1 MRLRRLER
9 RWRVGKDDEILV
21 TVPEAVLKAC
31 GEFQGVVK
39 WDQRYAA
46 LIDPKNFVMMRR
58 GDAEKD
64 PTHKQLVS
72 YVIVE
77 DINTGKLWSY
87 SRTKKSGEGRLV
99 AKHSIGIGGHI
110 NADDLNVTS
119 SEMSDRLILAVKR
132 ELLEEVKLTGQYSL
146 SFRGFIY
153 DSSNEVGTVHLG
165 LVCVVKLDGCGVE
178 VNEDHLKD
186 EGFISADSLRKW
198 REIELESWSK
208 LCLDKMEQLLG
219 WIK

>member
-1 MRLRRLER
+1 M
-9 RWRVGKDDEILV
+9 GKDDEILV

-31 GEFQGVVK
+31 GEFQGVLVGSESHRK
-39 WDQRYAA
+39 A
-46 LIDPKNFVMMRR
+46 LLDPKNFKMIRR
-58 GDAEKD
+58 GDAEND

-77 DINTGKLWSY
+77 DVNTGKIWSY

-110 NADDLNVTS
+110 NADDLDVTS
-119 SEMSDRLILAVKR
+119 KSMEDRLMLAVKR
-132 ELLEEVKLTGQYSL
+132 ELLEEVKLTGQYTL
-146 SFRGFIY
+146 SFCGFLY
-153 DSSNEVGTVHLG
+153 DSSNEVGRVHLG
-165 LVCVVKLDGCGVE
+165 LVCVVKLDGVGVE

-186 EGFISADSLRKW
+186 EGFISIGNLRKV
-198 REIELESWSK
+198 EEMESWSK
-208 LCLDKMEQLLG
+208 LCLEKMEQLLG